1 MPRLH
6 FIVRFEAETQ
16 TSSSCTTKDTTV
28 TGFPVALETD
38 PMRTVK
44 TYIVIEN
51 RPSLYE
57 PDRTNLGS
65 LRDAYY
71 PLPLHHLNAQ

>member
-1 MPRLH
+1 M
-6 FIVRFEAETQ
+6 
-16 TSSSCTTKDTTV
+16 